1 MSDISVLVV
10 EDEPIAAAAHAA
22 YIDRLDGFILADSA
36 PDGQS
41 ALRLLT
47 EFSAAGTPVELVLL
61 DMNLP
66 DLHGLD
72 IARRMRAA
80 GFFADIIAITA
91 VRELNIVR
99 SAVATGVVQYLIKPF
114 TYATFADKLAS
125 YRQFRQQLASSGAG
139 VAGAGASQ
147 SDVDQA
153 FASLR
158 APSELPLPKGLS
170 VSTLESVQEFL
181 KRQAGAVSASEVM
194 EVLGMS
200 RVTARRYLEYL
211 ADAGTVART
220 ARYGAPG
227 RPENEYRWS
236 RPGA

>member
-1 MSDISVLVV
+1 MSDIRVLVV

-22 YIDRLDGFILADSA
+22 YIERLDGFTLAGSA

-47 EFSAAGTPVELVLL
+47 DFAAAGNPVELVLL

-80 GFFADIIAITA
+80 GLFADIIAITA
-91 VRELNIVR
+91 VRELAIVR
-99 SAVATGVVQYLIKPF
+99 SAVAIGVVQYLIKPF
-114 TYATFADKLAS
+114 TYATFADKLES
-125 YRQFRQQLASSGAG
+125 YRQFRQQLAGPPGGSGK
-139 VAGAGASQ
+139 AGASQ
-147 SDVDQA
+147 TDVDQA

-170 VSTLESVQEFL
+170 VSTLASVQEFM
-181 KRQAGAVSASEVM
+181 KEQQGAVSATEVM
-194 EVLGMS
+194 DALGMS

-211 ADAGTVART
+211 ADAGTVSRT
-220 ARYGAPG
+220 ARYGTPG
-227 RPENEYRWS
+227 RPENEYRWAA
-236 RPGA
+236 R

>member
-1 MSDISVLVV
+1 MSDIRVLVV
-10 EDEPIAAAAHAA
+10 EDEPVASAAHAA
-22 YIDRLDGFILADSA
+22 YVGRMAGFTLAGTA

-47 EFSAAGTPVELVLL
+47 ELAASGEPVELVLL

-72 IARRMRAA
+72 IARRMRSA
-80 GFFADIIAITA
+80 GILADIIAITA
-91 VRELNIVR
+91 VREVAIVR
-99 SAVATGVVQYLIKPF
+99 SAVAIGVVQYLIKPF
-114 TYATFADKLAS
+114 TYATFADKLTS
-125 YRQFRQQLASSGAG
+125 YRLFRQQLTAPESGTG
-139 VAGAGASQ
+139 RAGASQ

-170 VSTLESVQEFL
+170 HSTLDAVRDFIREQPD
-181 KRQAGAVSASEVM
+181 AVSATEVM
-194 EVLGMS
+194 TALGMS

-211 ADAGTVART
+211 ADAGTVSRT

-227 RPENEYRWS
+227 RPENEYRWA
-236 RPGA
+236 RA

>member
-1 MSDISVLVV
+1 VSDIRVLVV
-10 EDEPIAAAAHAA
+10 EDEPVASAAHAA
-22 YIDRLDGFILADSA
+22 YVGRLEGFTLAGTA

-41 ALRLLT
+41 ALRLLS
-47 EFSAAGTPVELVLL
+47 EFLASGDPVELVLL

-80 GFFADIIAITA
+80 GILADIIAITA
-91 VRELNIVR
+91 VREVAIVR
-99 SAVATGVVQYLIKPF
+99 SAVAIGVVQYLIKPF

-125 YRQFRQQLASSGAG
+125 YRLFRQQLAAPQSGSTKT
-139 VAGAGASQ
+139 GASQ

-158 APSELPLPKGLS
+158 APSEMPLPKGLS
-170 VSTLESVQEFL
+170 ASTLESVQEFM
-181 KRQAGAVSASEVM
+181 KGRSNAVSATEVM
-194 EVLGMS
+194 DALGMS

-211 ADAGTVART
+211 ADAGTASRS
-220 ARYGAPG
+220 ARYGTPG

-236 RPGA
+236 GR

>member
-1 MSDISVLVV
+1 MSDIRVLVV

-22 YIDRLDGFILADSA
+22 YIGRLDGFSLAGSA

-41 ALRLLT
+41 ALRLMT
-47 EFSAAGTPVELVLL
+47 ELSTAGQPVELVLL

-80 GFFADIIAITA
+80 GLFADIIAITA

-114 TYATFADKLAS
+114 TYATFADKLRS
-125 YRQFRQQLASSGAG
+125 YRLFRDQLASAG
-139 VAGAGASQ
+139 PGGGAGASQ

-170 VSTLESVQEFL
+170 VSTLDSVQDFMKL
-181 KRQAGAVSASEVM
+181 QSGAVSASEVM
-194 EVLGMS
+194 EALGMS

-211 ADAGTVART
+211 ADAGTVSRT

-236 RPGA
+236 RPAS

>member
-1 MSDISVLVV
+1 MSDIRVLVV
-10 EDEPIAAAAHAA
+10 EDEPVAAAAHAA
-22 YIDRLDGFILADSA
+22 YVGRLDGFSVAGTA

-47 EFSAAGTPVELVLL
+47 EFAAAGNPVELVLL
-61 DMNLP
+61 DRNLP

-72 IARRMRAA
+72 IARRMRSS
-80 GFFADIIAITA
+80 GLFADIIAITA

-99 SAVATGVVQYLIKPF
+99 SAVSIGVVQYLIKPF
-114 TYATFADKLAS
+114 TFATFADKLAS
-125 YRQFRQQLASSGAG
+125 YRLFREQLAGSSGG
-139 VAGAGASQ
+139 TKSGASQ

-170 VSTLESVQEFL
+170 TSTLDAVQEFMR
-181 KRQAGAVSASEVM
+181 RQEDAVSATEVM
-194 EVLGMS
+194 DGLGMS

-211 ADAGTVART
+211 ADAGTVSRT

-227 RPENEYRWS
+227 RPENEYRWN
-236 RPGA
+236 RA

>member
-1 MSDISVLVV
+1 MTDIRVLVV
-10 EDEPIAAAAHAA
+10 EDEPVASAAHAA
-22 YIDRLDGFILADSA
+22 YVGRLEGFSLAGTA
-36 PDGQS
+36 ADGQS
-41 ALRLLT
+41 ALRLLS

-72 IARRMRAA
+72 IARRMRAT
-80 GFFADIIAITA
+80 GVFADIIAITA
-91 VRELNIVR
+91 VRELAIVR
-99 SAVATGVVQYLIKPF
+99 SAVAIGVVQYLIKPF

-125 YRQFRQQLASSGAG
+125 YRLFRQQLASADSGA
-139 VAGAGASQ
+139 ARTGASQ

-158 APSELPLPKGLS
+158 APSELPLPKGLAP
-170 VSTLESVQEFL
+170 STLEAVREFM
-181 KRQAGAVSASEVM
+181 KQQHDAVSAAEVM
-194 EVLGMS
+194 DVLGIS

-211 ADAGTVART
+211 ADAGTVSRA

-236 RPGA
+236 NR